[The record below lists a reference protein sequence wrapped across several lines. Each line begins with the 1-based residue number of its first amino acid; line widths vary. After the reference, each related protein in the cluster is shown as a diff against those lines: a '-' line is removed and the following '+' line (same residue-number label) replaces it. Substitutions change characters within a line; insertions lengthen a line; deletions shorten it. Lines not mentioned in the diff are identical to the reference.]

1 MAFLFFSVETGSFKL
16 ILRFIIH
23 IISSKQYA
31 TLCSVWEYLDYTN
44 GKITEEHDGE
54 KSQHLKKKNPVS
66 DTLGTIRLGIV
77 QHLTKTACC
86 IFNGSPIAQSRV

>member
-16 ILRFIIH
+16 ILGFIIH
-23 IISSKQYA
+23 IISSKQYL

-54 KSQHLKKKNPVS
+54 KSQHFFKNPVS
-66 DTLGTIRLGIV
+66 DILGTIRL
-77 QHLTKTACC
+77 
-86 IFNGSPIAQSRV
+86 

>member
-31 TLCSVWEYLDYTN
+31 TLCSVWEYPDYTN
-44 GKITEEHDGE
+44 GKITEEHHGE